1 MKLHQ
6 LIAVQGKVSDRVT
19 NAASTIHKTFQKAAV
34 FNGVRIT
41 YEVLAENENDPSAQK
56 PPEGNSVQLYT
67 RDELNKL
74 RELLS
79 ELYDVNATRDWTNMV
94 ARGTV
99 KVGSATILEDAPVP
113 FLLFLKLEL
122 NRLRT
127 EFSTIPVLDP
137 TKDWVPDEHVSG
149 GWKTETSWAWS
160 TRRQKKVLTLAQATD
175 KHQAQTQMYEEEV
188 PVARKLTTNF
198 SGAMSRKDRDALIRR
213 VDLLFDAVSAAVE
226 EANSIEVVDTHVAK
240 PIFDFLLAPLSE

>member
-19 NAASTIHKTFQKAAV
+19 NASSTIHKTFQKAAV
-34 FNGVRIT
+34 FTGVRIT
-41 YEVLAENENDPSAQK
+41 YDVLAENENDHSAQK
-56 PPEGNSVQLYT
+56 PPEGNSVQLYA

-74 RELLS
+74 RTLLS

-94 ARGTV
+94 ARGVV
-99 KVGSATILEDAPVP
+99 KVEGKVVLEDVPVP

-122 NRLRT
+122 NRLRA
-127 EFSTIPVLDP
+127 EFSAIPVLDP
-137 TKDWVPDEHVSG
+137 AKDWVEDDQVSG
-149 GWKTETSWAWS
+149 GWKTEPTWSWS
-160 TRRQKKVLTLAQATD
+160 TRRQKKVLVLAPATD
-175 KHQAQTQMYEEEV
+175 KHQAQTTLVEEEV
-188 PVARKLTTNF
+188 PVAKKWTTNF

-226 EANSIEVVDTHVAK
+226 EANSIDVVDKHVAK
-240 PIFDFLLAPLSE
+240 PIFDFLLAPLAE

>member
-34 FNGVRIT
+34 FAGVRIT
-41 YEVLAENENDPSAQK
+41 YEVTAENENEESAQK
-56 PPEGNSVQLYT
+56 PPEGNSVQLYA

-74 RELLS
+74 RTILS
-79 ELYDVNATRDWTNMV
+79 ELYDVNATRDWTNTV
-94 ARGTV
+94 ARGVV
-99 KVGSATILEDAPVP
+99 KVGDKVILADAPVP

-127 EFSTIPVLDP
+127 EFATIPVLDP
-137 TKDWVPDEHVSG
+137 SKDWTEDEHVSG
-149 GWKTETSWAWS
+149 GWKTEPSWAWS
-160 TRRQKKVLTLAQATD
+160 TRRVKKVLTLAPATD

-188 PVARKLTTNF
+188 PVAKKWTVNF
-198 SGAMSRKDRDALIRR
+198 SGAMSRKDRDALVRQ

-226 EANSIEVVDTHVAK
+226 EANSIEVVDTKVAK
-240 PIFDFLLAPLSE
+240 PIFDFLLAPLAQ